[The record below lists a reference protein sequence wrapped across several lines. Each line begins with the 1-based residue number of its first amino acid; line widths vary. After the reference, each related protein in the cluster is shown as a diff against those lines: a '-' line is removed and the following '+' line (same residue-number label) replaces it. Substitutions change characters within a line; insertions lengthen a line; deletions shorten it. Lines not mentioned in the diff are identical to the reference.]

1 MPHIDTPDLNES
13 AKAAHRQLAAEQSAM
28 HTVHLAIA
36 RWRSGYCQCEMLSG
50 SPQSRWH
57 AAAQSNFAV
66 WLAAGGFSQ
75 AEPEPAPVDAP
86 AAAASEPGA
95 APRRWREL
103 TLPGTLAGHCTGAC
117 AV

>member
-1 MPHIDTPDLNES
+1 MH
-13 AKAAHRQLAAEQSAM
+13 AAHLA
-28 HTVHLAIA
+28 LA

-57 AAAQSNFAV
+57 AAAQDNFAG

-75 AEPEPAPVDAP
+75 AEPESGGAP
-86 AAAASEPGA
+86 AGASGPGEPEPEA
-95 APRRWREL
+95 APPRWREL